1 MFPLTSKRIAL
12 LIAMMAIPFWSA
24 NDCAAQDQTKF
35 ILTLNEQL
43 VGNMKSLGSL
53 NSAVPEDA
61 QGRVAVIELKFE
73 TTDLSAE
80 SLQSGPVTEVVDG
93 ACMLDLDDDLLDKA
107 KNNTL
112 RFEVPEGADFSKVFL
127 NYPLSTMDDDKKMDG
142 DSMSPAESG
151 SSTAGSSTN
160 SVIPDPSLNN
170 NQMQSSPMSG
180 SASHYITLS
189 GNRTIDGKMEIT
201 GKLSFETKFGDVGIG
216 VDQIKG
222 IRFHVDGDDSAVI
235 VLKNGDTIT
244 GIPKLDNVTLNTEWG
259 RAEVETKYIE
269 SVVTT
274 PNARFQPNSNLGG
287 PGWILLN

>member
-1 MFPLTSKRIAL
+1 MFLQTSKRIAM

-24 NDCAAQDQTKF
+24 TDCAAQDQTKF

-53 NSAVPEDA
+53 NSVVPEDA

-73 TTDLSAE
+73 TTDASAE
-80 SLQSGPVTEVVDG
+80 SLQSGPVTKVVDG
-93 ACMLDLDDDLLDKA
+93 ACMLDLDDDLLGKA

-112 RFEVPEGADFSKVFL
+112 RFEVPEGSTFSKVFL
-127 NYPLSTMDDDKKMDG
+127 NYPLTSMDNDKAA
-142 DSMSPAESG
+142 MSPADSG
-151 SSTAGSSTN
+151 SSNEGSSTKSAMTES
-160 SVIPDPSLNN
+160 SVGG
-170 NQMQSSPMSG
+170 NQMDNQMSQPMSG
-180 SASHYITLS
+180 SASHFITLS
-189 GNRTIDGKMEIT
+189 GNRMVEGKMEIT
-201 GKLSFETKFGDVGIG
+201 GKLSFETKFGEVGIG

-222 IRFHVDGDDSAVI
+222 IRFHVDGDDAAVV

-269 SVVTT
+269 SLVTNR
-274 PNARFQPNSNLGG
+274 NARFQPNTNIGG

>member
-1 MFPLTSKRIAL
+1 MFLQTSKRIAL

-24 NDCAAQDQTKF
+24 NDCTAQDQTKF
-35 ILTLNEQL
+35 ILTLNEKL

-53 NSAVPEDA
+53 NSVVPSDA
-61 QGRVAVIELKFE
+61 QGRVAIIELKFE
-73 TTDLSAE
+73 TTDASAE
-80 SLQSGPVTEVVDG
+80 SMQSGPVTEVVDG
-93 ACMLDLDDDLLDKA
+93 ACMLELDDDLLAKA

-112 RFEVPEGADFSKVFL
+112 RFEVPEGAEFSKVFL
-127 NYPLSTMDDDKKMDG
+127 KYPLRRMDPGLSTK
-142 DSMSPAESG
+142 G
-151 SSTAGSSTN
+151 SSTDSFIPESSFSNDRMPVLPMTGGS
-160 SVIPDPSLNN
+160 
-170 NQMQSSPMSG
+170 
-180 SASHYITLS
+180 SHYITLS
-189 GNRTIDGKMEIT
+189 GNRTIEGKMEIT

-222 IRFHVDGDDSAVI
+222 IRFHVDGDDSAVV

-269 SVVTT
+269 SLVTT